1 MRKLAFWC
9 ALTTVVVLSLMPGP
23 MLPSAINFWDKAQHA
38 LGFFGLTWLALLA
51 YPRKARPQLG
61 VVLLLLGGAI
71 ELAQWATG
79 WRQGDWLDLLAD
91 AVGISTALALWLQW
105 RNQSTETLKP

>member
-1 MRKLAFWC
+1 MRKLVFWC
-9 ALTTVVVLSLMPGP
+9 ALVTVVVLSLLPGP
-23 MLPSAINFWDKAQHA
+23 MLPSVVNFWDKAQHA
-38 LGFFGLTWLALLA
+38 LGFLGLTWLACLA
-51 YPRKARPQLG
+51 YPKKPLYQIG

-91 AVGISTALALWLQW
+91 GVGISTALALWLQW
-105 RNQSTETLKP
+105 RHQPLEISKH